1 MTSPLPTPV
10 PNSAQDKSQVSI
22 LKLFAWVTL
31 AGLVFAAFNA
41 QVELFQ
47 SGSIRTSNG
56 GNGVRTSHWVF
67 IGLAW
72 IAFLVFHY
80 YERNVAALVIH
91 VVPVLLVGAAL
102 GIFANES
109 IVEQLS
115 SRSFFG
121 MSIGILLSTLFC
133 SMVLSIL
140 IGVERM
146 VSRAVSNNTK
156 EYQYLLYRIIG
167 GMLLMSFFCAIIP
180 TIQNSFLDAPAL
192 MVGAL
197 IGFWAGLYQG
207 LASTGWKK
215 MPLMF
220 GVKTRP
226 VITVGFLGG
235 VVVGP
240 LLFMLLNNNIDA
252 LVLRYRYSP
261 LVGFPFA
268 FLMFGYL
275 RLFSAKPEAVS
286 SEPA

>member
-1 MTSPLPTPV
+1 MTSPHPTPV

-22 LKLFAWVTL
+22 LKLFVWVTL

-41 QVELFQ
+41 QVEVFRFT
-47 SGSIRTSNG
+47 SVRTSN
-56 GNGVRTSHWVF
+56 WVF
-67 IGLAW
+67 IVLAW

-91 VVPVLLVGAAL
+91 VVPVLLVGVLL

-109 IVEQLS
+109 IAEQLS
-115 SRSFFG
+115 SRNFIG
-121 MSIGILLSTLFC
+121 MSFGIVLSTLFC
-133 SMVLSIL
+133 SMVISIF

-180 TIQNSFLDAPAL
+180 TIQNSFLDVPGL
-192 MVGAL
+192 VVGAL

-226 VITVGFLGG
+226 VITAGFLGG
-235 VVVGP
+235 VIVGP
-240 LLFMLLNNNIDA
+240 LSFMLLNDNIDA

-261 LVGFPFA
+261 LVGFLVA
-268 FLMFGYL
+268 FLVFGYL
-275 RLFSAKPEAVS
+275 RLFSARPEPLN